1 MVYIRRYYY
10 VYILKCADGS
20 YYTGVT
26 NDADRRL
33 AQHQAGYN
41 PDSYTFSRRPV
52 ELVYSEYFTDPKQA
66 IAFEK
71 QVKGWSRAKKEAL
84 IAGDWNKIVELA
96 KCVNSTSSK
105 KYKAGNSEEEKNEKL

>member
-10 VYILKCADGS
+10 VYILKCSDKS

-26 NDADRRL
+26 NNVDRRF
-33 AQHQAGYN
+33 AEHQDGKN
-41 PDSYTFSRRPV
+41 PDSYTFSRRPL
-52 ELVYSEYFTDPKQA
+52 ELVFCEYFTDPKQA

-84 IAGDWNKIVELA
+84 IAGDWDKIVKLA
-96 KCVNSTSSK
+96 ECVNPTSSK
-105 KYKAGNSEEEKNEKL
+105 NRNPKNPEDK

>member
-10 VYILKCADGS
+10 VYILKCADNS
-20 YYTGVT
+20 YYTGISYDV
-26 NDADRRL
+26 DKRF
-33 AQHQAGYN
+33 AQHQEGYN

-52 ELVYSEYFTDPKQA
+52 ELVYCADFLDPKQA

-96 KCVNSTSSK
+96 KCVNSSNSK
-105 KYKAGNSEEEKNEKL
+105 NRNKENPEDEKLET

>member
-10 VYILKCADGS
+10 VYILKCADNS
-20 YYTGVT
+20 YYVGIS
-26 NDADRRL
+26 NDVERRL
-33 AQHQAGYN
+33 AEHMEGKN
-41 PDSYTFSRRPV
+41 PDSYTFSRRPLD
-52 ELVYSEYFTDPKQA
+52 LVFSEYFTDPKQA

-96 KCVNSTSSK
+96 KCCNSSNSK
-105 KYKAGNSEEEKNEKL
+105 NLENENPEQQKNEKF